1 MGKDSLSKDRNA
13 SEDLGRNSSYMVRN
27 VPPRRGSNYSRR
39 RIRPGLSAFRL
50 PFPPNRYSFPIQGIH
65 LYPHTR
71 RLPCFF
77 LRHRSTIFIKEELLF
92 ISICRCCIA
101 ACFFQKDVNQSK
113 YTLTWPTYP
122 FVSYNILD
130 NWDVK
135 KLETHRNAL
144 LASLGFAFLNS
155 FWLTGGLP
163 TRHRHV
169 LLLHCVVPEF
179 PHQCGLLLI
188 PCSLRYVCFCR
199 FMPVP
204 PKLMTCHL
212 TEIITVWMWFDV
224 WSVVTSSGYSS
235 HFVGIDLVPI
245 YQDVLEWLK
254 SSWHVRLAA
263 FFAISWCWA
272 HQISSSSHWQ

>member
-1 MGKDSLSKDRNA
+1 MLYNCLLLSKGCK
-13 SEDLGRNSSYMVRN
+13 SIKIYSYMTN
-27 VPPRRGSNYSRR
+27 
-39 RIRPGLSAFRL
+39 LSL
-50 PFPPNRYSFPIQGIH
+50 CLI
-65 LYPHTR
+65 L
-71 RLPCFF
+71 
-77 LRHRSTIFIKEELLF
+77 
-92 ISICRCCIA
+92 
-101 ACFFQKDVNQSK
+101 
-113 YTLTWPTYP
+113 
-122 FVSYNILD
+122 ILD

-245 YQDVLEWLK
+245 YQDVLEGLK
-254 SSWHVRLAA
+254 SSWHAGLAA